1 MPVGE
6 MVVVVDRLPFEAE
19 ILHRALL
26 RLGTALG
33 AAYVGEDD
41 RRPRRV
47 TGSGGDFAVAG
58 DVLRRFRPF
67 VLHDHQEAEAELRHD
82 LGRVGTDRRG
92 VEAPLGMRDRAR
104 ADRGARDLE
113 EFALML
119 EAVVAER
126 LDDDLRRLNKAR
138 PRLAHR
144 YPETLV
150 FYTRRAA
157 AKAEEAPTAAH
168 DVEQRDLLGDPHWIV
183 PRQHDNRGAEGDPF
197 GAAGV

>member
-6 MVVVVDRLPFEAE
+6 TVVVVDRLPFEAE
-19 ILHRALL
+19 ILDRALL

-82 LGRVGTDRRG
+82 LGRVGTNRQGADAPTG
-92 VEAPLGMRDRAR
+92 VRVRAR
-104 ADRGARDLE
+104 AAGGARNMGDSPLIR
-113 EFALML
+113 
-119 EAVVAER
+119 EAVLAER
-126 LDDDLRRLNKAR
+126 LDDSLPRLNKAR

-144 YPETLV
+144 
-150 FYTRRAA
+150 
-157 AKAEEAPTAAH
+157 
-168 DVEQRDLLGDPHWIV
+168 
-183 PRQHDNRGAEGDPF
+183 
-197 GAAGV
+197 